1 MRAKKNKLNNFDPND
16 YSGVQLDA
24 RMPTSYGMY
33 IFSGWNNVKN
43 DPTVS
48 GIFLQSMQPPTT
60 YYPELAK
67 LWRWTEFDWEYVPH
81 TTATFMEKVE
91 CTKASSNLKCKS
103 LSAVGPELTDDV
115 MATQIGI
122 VSGHTDVTSWSKLV
136 QYTSPTAS
144 WNYWGGA
151 SQWQKP
157 AAEYPPK
164 NIPFHTINF
173 WRMPEGTKQIISDNI
188 EAKFIPNDPVDDAN
202 AAMTNEQYVTMQD
215 ADSKYFSPTEFHF
228 YTIIW
233 TPRQLYFYIDA
244 GNDGKDIENTPPIKT
259 FTYDNYSGINMT
271 GDQQPGGDLTWW
283 FYGAEKKLGDMLIM
297 LNHYIDGGW
306 GGQPSADFKSASTF
320 VRNVA
325 HFPLNPDIEK
335 AEKQGIFTPSKV
347 ENFIYKNNNKILDLD
362 FSQNDFCNNQPQ
374 FWRYYVQKYFAPEVA
389 GDFSKGKLGKN
400 PAQMDLSLAPDGI
413 KALELRVS
421 SYDNPLAKQD
431 FFYVVLDT
439 PQKINNNA
447 HILVTIDSDPQN
459 NGVGAYLSVT
469 NTNTIN
475 MDVFWAPAGSELKVN
490 IINLDTNST
499 EVCTITIEDNL
510 TWKLESCDGDSG
522 FLSNADA
529 IASSNPG
536 NQGRIPVHL
545 PTAYVV
551 YEEEIIYSEYVV
563 EPYSDKIFSG
573 EMKDYHEEL

>member
-1 MRAKKNKLNNFDPND
+1 MRTKKNKLNNFDPSN

-33 IFSGWNNVKN
+33 IFSGWNNIKN

-48 GIFLQSMQPPTT
+48 GIFLQSMQPPTIF
-60 YYPELAK
+60 YPELAK

-81 TTATFMEKVE
+81 TTATFMEKIE
-91 CTKASSNLKCKS
+91 CTKEFSNLQCKP
-103 LSAVGPELTDDV
+103 LSVAGPELTDDE

-122 VSGHTDVTSWSKLV
+122 VSGHTDVTSWSELV
-136 QYTSPTAS
+136 QYTGQTAS
-144 WNYWGGA
+144 WNYWAGA

-173 WRMPEGTKQIISDNI
+173 WRMPEGTKQVIAHNI
-188 EAKFIPNDPVDDAN
+188 EANFIPNDPDDDAN
-202 AAMTNEQYVTMQD
+202 AAMTNENYVTMQD
-215 ADSKYFSPTEFHF
+215 TDGKYFSPTEFHF
-228 YTIIW
+228 YTIVW

-244 GNDGKDIENTPPIKT
+244 GSDGKDIENTAPIKT
-259 FTYDNYSGINMT
+259 FTYNNYPGISMT

-306 GGQPSADFKSASTF
+306 GGQPTTDFKSASTF
-320 VRNVA
+320 IRNVM
-325 HFPLNPDIEK
+325 HFPLDPDIEK
-335 AEKQGIFTPSKV
+335 AEKEGIFAPLKG
-347 ENFIYKNNNKILDLD
+347 ENFIYKDNNKILDLD

-374 FWRYYVQKYFAPEVA
+374 FWRYYTQKYFAPEVA
-389 GDFSKGKLGKN
+389 GDFSTGKLGKN
-400 PAQMDLSLAPDGI
+400 PTQMNLTLAPDGTQ
-413 KALELRVS
+413 ALELRVS

-439 PQKINNNA
+439 PQANNNNA
-447 HILVTIDSDPQN
+447 HILVTINSDPQDK
-459 NGVGAYLSVT
+459 GVGAYLSVT

-475 MDVFWAPAGSELKVN
+475 MDVFWAPVGSELKVN
-490 IINLDTNST
+490 IANLSTDST
-499 EVCTITIEDNL
+499 EVCTITIGDNL
-510 TWKLESCDGDSG
+510 TWKLESCDGNSG

-529 IASSNPG
+529 VASSNHG

-545 PTAYVV
+545 PTTYIVF
-551 YEEEIIYSEYVV
+551 EEEIIYTEEFIV
-563 EPYSDKIFSG
+563 EPNGVI
-573 EMKDYHEEL
+573 KDYNDEL